1 MCIFL
6 LMANLLKCLIFF
18 YSEFTSAAVVTL
30 TLGKTKR
37 SVVTSVGA
45 WPPITADAALPPLLT
60 DEGLLQEPVAAA
72 PAATA
77 ALTKKLASS
86 ICKGK

>member
-1 MCIFL
+1 MLAEKKDVSDFEHFL
-6 LMANLLKCLIFF
+6 KEID
-18 YSEFTSAAVVTL
+18 FTSAAVVTL

-77 ALTKKLASS
+77 ALTKKFASS